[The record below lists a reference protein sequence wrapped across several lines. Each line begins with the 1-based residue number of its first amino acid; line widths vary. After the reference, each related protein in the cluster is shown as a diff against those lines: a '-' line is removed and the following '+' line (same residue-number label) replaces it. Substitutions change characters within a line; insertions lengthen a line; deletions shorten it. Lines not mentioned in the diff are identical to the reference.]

1 MSEENQN
8 SSQEKTEQP
17 TQRRIDKAKEE
28 GKTVTSKEMY
38 VFSSVIMLFVV
49 IYFFSYNFN
58 YILANWRDM
67 FYFLNLPI
75 DNNSPLLAIKKSFYK
90 VFLVSLIIG
99 VPVLI
104 LTIFT
109 QSLVGG
115 ITFSFK
121 AIEWKSSK
129 LDPIQGLKRI
139 FSVKGLVE
147 LLKSILK
154 VALLF
159 GVSFYILYIKTD
171 DIIQLSTEK
180 FEHSLVTAAGF
191 FPLLILVL
199 LIVLLLIAI
208 LDWTWQK
215 YSFIKSLRMSRQ
227 DLKDENKE
235 TEGSPEVKAKIKRL
249 QLETVRKAIKQAEA
263 VEEVK
268 NANAVIVN
276 PTHFAVALKYD
287 VGAPGA
293 PTVLSMGRGQ
303 IAQKII
309 EKAKENKITVFRHKL
324 LARALYFTSE
334 IGSEISEKLY
344 TAVAIALA
352 YIYKINN
359 GENLE
364 EPDIQIPDELMFNE
378 DGAQINENDKK

>member
-1 MSEENQN
+1 MAQENQN
-8 SSQEKTEQP
+8 DGQEKTEQP
-17 TQRRIDKAKEE
+17 TQRRIDKAKDE

-38 VFSSVIMLFVV
+38 VFSSVIMLFIVV
-49 IYFFSYNFN
+49 YFFSYNFN
-58 YILANWRDM
+58 YILANWRDL
-67 FYFLNLPI
+67 FYFLSLPQ
-75 DNNSPLLAIKKSFYK
+75 DENSALLAIKSSFFK
-90 VFLVSLIIG
+90 VFLVTIIIG

-109 QSLVGG
+109 QLFVGG
-115 ITFSFK
+115 ITFSVK
-121 AIEWKSSK
+121 AIEWKGSK
-129 LDPIQGLKRI
+129 LNPIEGLKRI
-139 FSVKGLVE
+139 FSIKGLVE

-159 GVSFYILYIKTD
+159 GVSLYVLYSKTD
-171 DIIQLSTEK
+171 ELIQLSTES
-180 FEHSLVTAAGF
+180 FENSLVTAAGF
-191 FPLLILVL
+191 FPMLILVS
-199 LIVLLLIAI
+199 LIVLLLIAV
-208 LDWTWQK
+208 LDWSWQK

-249 QLETVRKAIKQAEA
+249 QLETVRKAIKQAES
-263 VEEVK
+263 VEDVQ

-287 VGAPGA
+287 VGSPGA

-309 EKAKENKITVFRHKL
+309 EKAKENRITVFRHKL
-324 LARALYFTSE
+324 LARALFFTSE

-359 GENLE
+359 GENME
-364 EPDIQIPDELMFNE
+364 EPDIEIPDELEFNE
-378 DGAQINENDKK
+378 DGTKRNNA

>member
-1 MSEENQN
+1 MAEENQN
-8 SSQEKTEQP
+8 TSQEKTEQP
-17 TQRRIDKAKEE
+17 TQRRIEKAKEE

-38 VFSSVIMLFVV
+38 VFSSVVMLLVL

-58 YILANWRDM
+58 YILANWREM
-67 FYFLNLPI
+67 FYFLSLPQ
-75 DNNSPLLAIKKSFYK
+75 DQNSPLLAIKNSLYK
-90 VFLVSLIIG
+90 VFIVSFIVG

-109 QSLVGG
+109 QLFVGG
-115 ITFSFK
+115 ITFSSK
-121 AIEWKSSK
+121 ALEWKTNK
-129 LDPIQGLKRI
+129 LNPISGLKRI
-139 FSVKGLVE
+139 FSIKGLVE

-159 GVSFYILYIKTD
+159 GFSFYVLYTKTD
-171 DIIQLSTEK
+171 DIIQLSSEH
-180 FEHSLVTAAGF
+180 FEHSLVTAANF
-191 FPLLILVL
+191 FPILILVL
-199 LIVLLLIAI
+199 LVVLLLIAI

-249 QLETVRKAIKQAEA
+249 QLETVRKAIKQSES
-263 VEEVK
+263 VEDVM

-276 PTHFAVALKYD
+276 PVHFAVALKYE

-293 PTVLSMGRGQ
+293 PKVLSMGRGQ
-303 IAQKII
+303 IAKKII
-309 EKAKENKITVFRHKL
+309 EKAKENNITVFRHKL
-324 LARALYFTSE
+324 LARALFFTSE

-364 EPDIQIPDELMFNE
+364 EPEIEIPNELEFNE
-378 DGAQINENDKK
+378 DGTQKN

>member
-1 MSEENQN
+1 MAQENQN
-8 SSQEKTEQP
+8 DGQEKTEQP
-17 TQRRIDKAKEE
+17 TQRRIDKAKDE

-38 VFSSVIMLFVV
+38 VFSSVIMLFIVV
-49 IYFFSYNFN
+49 YFFSYNFN
-58 YILANWRDM
+58 YILANWRDL
-67 FYFLNLPI
+67 FYFLGLPQ
-75 DNNSPLLAIKKSFYK
+75 DENSALLAIKSSLFK
-90 VFLVSLIIG
+90 VFLVTIIIG

-109 QSLVGG
+109 QLFVGG
-115 ITFSFK
+115 ITFSVK
-121 AIEWKSSK
+121 AIEWKGSK
-129 LDPIQGLKRI
+129 LNPIEGLKRI
-139 FSVKGLVE
+139 FSIKGLVE

-159 GVSFYILYIKTD
+159 GVSFYVLYSKTD
-171 DIIQLSTEK
+171 EIIQLSTES
-180 FEHSLVTAAGF
+180 FENSLVTAAGF
-191 FPLLILVL
+191 FPMLILVS
-199 LIVLLLIAI
+199 LIVLLLIAV
-208 LDWTWQK
+208 LDWSWQK

-249 QLETVRKAIKQAEA
+249 QLETVRKAIKQAES
-263 VEEVK
+263 VEDVQ

-287 VGAPGA
+287 VGSPGA

-309 EKAKENKITVFRHKL
+309 EKAKENRITVFRHKL
-324 LARALYFTSE
+324 LARALFFTSE

-359 GENLE
+359 GENME
-364 EPDIQIPDELMFNE
+364 EPDIEIPDELEFNE
-378 DGAQINENDKK
+378 DGTKRNNA

>member
-8 SSQEKTEQP
+8 NSQEKTEQP
-17 TQRRIDKAKEE
+17 TQRRIEKAKEE

-38 VFSSVIMLFVV
+38 VLSSIVMLLVT
-49 IYFFSYNFN
+49 IYFFSYNFK
-58 YILANWRDM
+58 YILANWKEM
-67 FYFLNLPI
+67 FYFLTLPQ
-75 DNNSPLLAIKKSFYK
+75 DTNSSLLAIKNSFFK
-90 VFLVSLIIG
+90 VFMVSIIIG
-99 VPVLI
+99 IPVLI
-104 LTIFT
+104 LTVFT
-109 QSLVGG
+109 QMYVGG
-115 ITFSFK
+115 ITFSIK
-121 AIEWKSSK
+121 AIEWKTSK
-129 LDPIQGLKRI
+129 INPIEGLKRI

-154 VALLF
+154 VVLLF
-159 GVSFYILYIKTD
+159 GVSFYILYIKTS
-171 DIIQLSTEK
+171 DIIQISTET
-180 FEHSLVTAAGF
+180 FEKSLVTAAGF
-191 FPLLILVL
+191 FPFLILVL
-199 LIVLLLIAI
+199 IIVLLLIAI

-249 QLETVRKAIKQAEA
+249 QLETVKKAIKQSES

-287 VGAPGA
+287 VGSPGA
-293 PTVLSMGRGQ
+293 PKVLSMGRGL

-309 EKAKENKITVFRHKL
+309 EMAKENNITVFRHKL
-324 LARALYFTSE
+324 RARALFFTSD

-359 GENLE
+359 GENIA
-364 EPDIQIPDELMFNE
+364 EPDIEIPNELEFNE
-378 DGAQINENDKK
+378 DGTQKK

>member
-1 MSEENQN
+1 MAEENQN

-38 VFSSVIMLFVV
+38 VFSSVIMLLVV
-49 IYFFSYNFN
+49 LYFFSFNFK
-58 YILANWRDM
+58 YILANWKEL
-67 FYFLNLPI
+67 FYYLSLSQ
-75 DNNSPLLAIKKSFYK
+75 DSNSLLLALKNTFLK
-90 VFLVSLIIG
+90 VFIVTVIIG
-99 VPVLI
+99 IPVLI

-109 QSLVGG
+109 QLFVGG
-115 ITFSFK
+115 ITFSLK
-121 AIEWKSSK
+121 AIEWKNSK
-129 LDPIQGLKRI
+129 INPISGLKRM
-139 FSVKGLVE
+139 FSMKGLVE

-154 VALLF
+154 VVFLF
-159 GVSFYILYIKTD
+159 GTSFYFLYYKTG
-171 DIIQLSTEK
+171 DIIQLSTET
-180 FEHSLVTAAGF
+180 FENSLITAAGF
-191 FPLLILVL
+191 FPILILVL
-199 LIVLLLIAI
+199 LIVLLLVAI

-249 QLETVRKAIKQAEA
+249 QLETVRKAIKQSES
-263 VEEVK
+263 VEDVK
-268 NANAVIVN
+268 EANAVIVN

-293 PTVLSMGRGQ
+293 PKVLSMGRGL

-309 EKAKENKITVFRHKL
+309 DKAKESNITIFRHKL
-324 LARALYFTSE
+324 LARALFFTSE

-364 EPDIQIPDELMFNE
+364 EPNIEIPDDLEFNE
-378 DGAQINENDKK
+378 DGTQRK

>member
-1 MSEENQN
+1 MAEENKN
-8 SSQEKTEQP
+8 DGQEKTEQP
-17 TQRRIDKAKEE
+17 TQRRIDKAKDE

-38 VFSSVIMLFVV
+38 VFSSVIMLFIVV
-49 IYFFSYNFN
+49 YFFSYNFN
-58 YILANWRDM
+58 YILANWRDL
-67 FYFLNLPI
+67 FYFLTLPQ
-75 DNNSPLLAIKKSFYK
+75 DNNSALLAIKNSFLK
-90 VFLVSLIIG
+90 VFIVSVVIG

-104 LTIFT
+104 LTILT
-109 QSLVGG
+109 QSFVGG
-115 ITFSFK
+115 ITFSLK
-121 AIEWKSSK
+121 AIEWKGNK
-129 LDPIQGLKRI
+129 LNPIEGFKRI

-154 VALLF
+154 VVLLF
-159 GVSFYILYIKTD
+159 GVSFYVLYSKANE
-171 DIIQLSTEK
+171 IIQLSTES
-180 FEHSLVTAAGF
+180 FENSLITAAGF
-191 FPLLILVL
+191 FPILILVL

-249 QLETVRKAIKQAEA
+249 QLETVRKAIKQAES
-263 VEEVK
+263 VEDVQ

-287 VGAPGA
+287 VGSPGA
-293 PTVLSMGRGQ
+293 PTVLSMGRGH

-324 LARALYFTSE
+324 LARALFFTSE

-359 GENLE
+359 GENLK
-364 EPDIQIPDELMFNE
+364 EPDIEIPDELEFNE
-378 DGAQINENDKK
+378 DGTKRSNT